1 MFEEDDAIFQIKIP
15 MLNDDFVLLSSLVDK
30 KLKHR
35 LEVEALEVM
44 QQIEHHPTFIGL
56 IEPANIMEQCVSFV
70 LQNILT
76 EFFYV
81 QDRIQQ
87 DNPPT

>member
-1 MFEEDDAIFQIKIP
+1 
-15 MLNDDFVLLSSLVDK
+15 
-30 KLKHR
+30 
-35 LEVEALEVM
+35 M
-44 QQIEHHPTFIGL
+44 QQIEHHPTFSGL

-81 QDRIQQ
+81 QDRIQE